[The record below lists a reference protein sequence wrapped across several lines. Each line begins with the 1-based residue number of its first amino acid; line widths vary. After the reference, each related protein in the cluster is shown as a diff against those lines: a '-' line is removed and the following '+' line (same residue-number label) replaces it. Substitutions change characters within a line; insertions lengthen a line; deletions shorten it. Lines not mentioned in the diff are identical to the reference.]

1 MAVVPWLAAGI
12 LMPKRDVVEEASEV
26 VRRSA
31 ATEAR
36 TFIAAVWSMA
46 VLLEAIPTGSS
57 AMTVTRENDAM
68 ATDMATSTSEK
79 ADRDGE
85 EDREM
90 GRQGDGES
98 LRVSLSPSLL
108 VF

>member
-1 MAVVPWLAAGI
+1 
-12 LMPKRDVVEEASEV
+12 
-26 VRRSA
+26 
-31 ATEAR
+31 
-36 TFIAAVWSMA
+36 
-46 VLLEAIPTGSS
+46 
-57 AMTVTRENDAM
+57 MTVTRENDAM